1 MNNGRTVA
9 ERKIILLRVPS
20 KSSFFSVH
28 PVQITVTQFI
38 RRSVALNILR
48 NTPGVSIISNDFKQF
63 RSKEENMENRH
74 STRLIYL

>member
-28 PVQITVTQFI
+28 PVQITVSQFI
-38 RRSVALNILR
+38 RPSVALNILR
-48 NTPGVSIISNDFKQF
+48 NTPGVSVISNDFKQC

-74 STRLIYL
+74 STRLKYL